1 MEEES
6 KFYYGYSTFTR
17 SDFYVYE
24 EESVT
29 TPKKRRKRK

>member
-24 EESVT
+24 EENV
-29 TPKKRRKRK
+29 TPKKRKKRK